1 MISSLQAKLSTTV
14 STRQEH
20 ICSVRT
26 NLTFIFIN
34 IFGKVKGIPELL
46 SNIFFIWIYLLV
58 LADNITRDEP

>member
-46 SNIFFIWIYLLV
+46 SNIFFI
-58 LADNITRDEP
+58 

>member
-1 MISSLQAKLSTTV
+1 MISSLQAKLYTTV
-14 STRQEH
+14 STRPLH
-20 ICSVRT
+20 ICK